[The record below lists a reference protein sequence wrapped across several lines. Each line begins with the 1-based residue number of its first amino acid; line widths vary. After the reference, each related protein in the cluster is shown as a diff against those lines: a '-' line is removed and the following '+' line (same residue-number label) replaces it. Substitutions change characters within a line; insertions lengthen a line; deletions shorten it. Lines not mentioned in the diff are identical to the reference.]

1 VSGRIV
7 AEQIMLGEL
16 LLSKAAIE
24 QVVDVLRVDAFRN
37 PAHRLIFDCVVD
49 LYQRGQPADP
59 VTVSMELGRC
69 GDLFSAGGAP
79 YLHTLIS
86 MVPPFREVS

>member
-1 VSGRIV
+1 MSRIES
-7 AEQIMLGEL
+7 EQRKLGEM
-16 LLSKAAIE
+16 LLSKTAIA
-24 QVVDVLRVDAFRN
+24 DVIDVWRIDDFHH
-37 PAHRLIFDCVVD
+37 PAHRLIYDCIRT